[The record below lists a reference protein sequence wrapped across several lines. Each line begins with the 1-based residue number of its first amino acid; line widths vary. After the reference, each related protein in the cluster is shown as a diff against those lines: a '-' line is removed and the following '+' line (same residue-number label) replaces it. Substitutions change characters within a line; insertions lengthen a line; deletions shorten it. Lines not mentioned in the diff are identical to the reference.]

1 MYIHF
6 FFLYIIL
13 PFRTKLNTSYPGRYI
28 SFIKNTMGAEIVEYV
43 AGSKGIILSSF
54 ACAVVSC
61 ISKHSSVLTIFL
73 KENTIIFFFTMWYT
87 YILVSCSGS
96 SDDQSET
103 STALVVVGSLFLV
116 LGIICLGVAVFL
128 YYNLSKYCIYWI
140 NFYWHFNIFLYYNLS
155 EYCIY
160 WINFYWHLNIF
171 CMFCNASIT
180 NCRITLVTDLSR
192 MRELRQMYVDTP
204 LMKDTAVSRTCPM
217 EVNVHGGRLVKYRTW
232 TPKIPNKSHFSTVL

>member
-28 SFIKNTMGAEIVEYV
+28 SFIKNNMGAEIVEYV

-61 ISKHSSVLTIFL
+61 ISKHSSVL
-73 KENTIIFFFTMWYT
+73 NIFFKRKNNNIFFTTWYT
-87 YILVSCSGS
+87 YIPVSCLGS

-128 YYNLSKYCIYWI
+128 YYNLSEYCIYWI
-140 NFYWHFNIFLYYNLS
+140 NFYWHFNIF
-155 EYCIY
+155 
-160 WINFYWHLNIF
+160 

-180 NCRITLVTDLSR
+180 NCRLTLVTDLSR
-192 MRELRQMYVDTP
+192 MRKLRQMYVDTP

-217 EVNVHGGRLVKYRTW
+217 EVNVNGGRLVKYRTW
-232 TPKIPNKSHFSTVL
+232 TPKIPNKSHFPTVL